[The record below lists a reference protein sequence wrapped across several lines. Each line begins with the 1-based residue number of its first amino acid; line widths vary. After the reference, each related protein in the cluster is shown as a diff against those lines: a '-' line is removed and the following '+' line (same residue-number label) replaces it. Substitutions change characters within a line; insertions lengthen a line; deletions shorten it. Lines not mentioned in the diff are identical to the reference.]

1 MRGHDQA
8 QAHRLPRPRGRSR
21 GEGQGRAPGQARLR
35 GDRGCAARPPRDRGA
50 RRGPATEHPPRGR
63 GARARQRRG
72 ARRPPR
78 AALTRAVLDPNVLVS
93 AFISQ
98 RGGSPDRIV
107 RAWREGAFELVV
119 SPQLIVELTEVLDR
133 PKFALQAGEGRAE
146 AYIAALVGD
155 AIQIHDPPAV
165 SPDSSDDYLIALAR
179 AVRADVIVSGDGHLT
194 QLVDPVPTVVT
205 PRQFIEQ
212 LA

>member
-1 MRGHDQA
+1 M
-8 QAHRLPRPRGRSR
+8 
-21 GEGQGRAPGQARLR
+21 
-35 GDRGCAARPPRDRGA
+35 
-50 RRGPATEHPPRGR
+50 
-63 GARARQRRG
+63 
-72 ARRPPR
+72 
-78 AALTRAVLDPNVLVS
+78 TRAVLDPNVLVS

-119 SPQLIVELTEVLDR
+119 SPQLIAELTEVLDR